1 MAKEKFE
8 LVFLGGGAMLNAI
21 SSRLRR
27 LPTTPREE
35 VGAAMHALG
44 RTFEERRGVLERP
57 AQAAAGRE
65 LAAISSELCATVPSR
80 DVVDVHLDAFAGLV
94 SGAEE
99 LPDAVDRLREAVA
112 AWLDGP
118 GR

>member
-21 SSRLRR
+21 TNRLRR
-27 LPTTPREE
+27 APVTPREE
-35 VGAAMHALG
+35 VGAAMHDLG
-44 RTFEERRGVLERP
+44 RTFEERRDVLERP
-57 AQAAAGRE
+57 AQAAAGGE

-80 DVVDVHLDAFAGLV
+80 DVVDAHLDAFERLV

-99 LPDAVDRLREAVA
+99 LPEAVDRMRDAVV
-112 AWLDGP
+112 AWLD
-118 GR
+118 